1 MDPKAE
7 GTRRD
12 LLRDSWICETGTD
25 HPVAHL
31 HDSLMMMM
39 MMMMIVVFLLPV
51 LATLVA
57 FLREVNYK
65 GWI

>member
-39 MMMMIVVFLLPV
+39 MIVVFPLPV